1 MRHLFPG
8 LVLLAALALPATA
21 QETAAVLPEGRT
33 MTDASP
39 LPAEEADLDAY
50 LWTARPVVVFADS
63 DADPRFV
70 EQMELLDRGAS
81 ALEERDVVVITDTDP
96 AARSAIRQKLRPRGF
111 MLVLIGKAWAD
122 PGAAM
127 ADGMLRFYTVEHA
140 FGMVV
145 AVGAAL
151 VALKVRSRRKALV
164 AQVLWLIVTLVSIP
178 WPLME
183 YGRPLFRL

>member
-39 LPAEEADLDAY
+39 LPTEEADLDAY

-111 MLVLIGKAWAD
+111 MLVLIGK
-122 PGAAM
+122 
-127 ADGMLRFYTVEHA
+127 DGGIKLR
-140 FGMVV
+140 
-145 AVGAAL
+145 
-151 VALKVRSRRKALV
+151 KPSPWDVRELSRVIDKM
-164 AQVLWLIVTLVSIP
+164 P
-178 WPLME
+178 M
-183 YGRPLFRL
+183 RLQELRDR

>member
-111 MLVLIGKAWAD
+111 MLVLIGK
-122 PGAAM
+122 
-127 ADGMLRFYTVEHA
+127 DGGIKLR
-140 FGMVV
+140 
-145 AVGAAL
+145 
-151 VALKVRSRRKALV
+151 KPSPWDVRELSRVIDKM
-164 AQVLWLIVTLVSIP
+164 P
-178 WPLME
+178 M
-183 YGRPLFRL
+183 RLQELRDR